1 MAYIY
6 GTGKLTAHCISKSV
20 TAQIGLDHIWAI
32 ITNAYGVGEI
42 SPRFVNT
49 SIRKIINNEPLQF
62 TVATQNY
69 DFIYVT
75 DVAKS
80 LYAIGLKGK
89 PFCEY
94 IIGSSEAKPLRLYIE
109 ELQKTLAPNR
119 EFLFG
124 DVPFTGINMPLETF
138 ITTNTERDTGFKAT
152 TSLIDGVKMT
162 MEWLKKP

>member
-20 TAQIGLDHIWAI
+20 AAQIGLDYILTI
-32 ITNAYGVGEI
+32 IKNAYGVGEI
-42 SPRFVNT
+42 SLRFVNT
-49 SIRKIINNEPLQF
+49 NIRKIINNEPLQF

-80 LYAIGLKGK
+80 LYAIALKGK

-109 ELQKTLAPNR
+109 ELQKTLATNI
-119 EFLFG
+119 EFIFG
-124 DVPFTGINMPLETF
+124 DVLFTGINTPLVTF

-152 TSLIDGVKMT
+152 ISFVDGSR
-162 MEWLKKP
+162 